1 MLFFQ
6 LLLLGGYLYAHFLSS
21 KLSARTQA
29 IVHIAVISVSA
40 LVIVLGAAFWKT
52 PLLPGPSWR
61 PTSSDFPVS
70 HILRLLL
77 VAVGLPFL
85 CLSASAPLLQ
95 SWFARAY
102 PGKSPYRLYAL
113 SNIGSLLGLVTYPFA
128 VEPGFR
134 LHVQAWL
141 WSAAYMLFF
150 AGLIACAMDIKRSA
164 LPASPAAELEEAIQP
179 SGSVQILWFLLPA
192 FASLMLLAT
201 TNLMCQEVAVVP
213 FLWVLP
219 LSLYLISFVVCF
231 DSPNWYRRGIFHVLL
246 AASFPMA
253 LLVLLSSINAP
264 VVRQVSL
271 LSLVLFACCMVCH
284 GELARLKPHPRSP
297 DPILFVDLGRR
308 GCRRTIRCACC
319 SPHF

>member
-1 MLFFQ
+1 MSETLVLDQPDSTSVLLAPPLSGSRIRFRYGFTIFCGAFLLFQVQLIVGKYILPWFGGTPAVWTTCMLFFQ

-21 KLSARTQA
+21 KLSPQTQA
-29 IVHIAVISVSA
+29 IVHIAVLFVSA
-40 LVIVLGAAFWKT
+40 SVIVWGAVSWKT

-134 LHVQAWL
+134 LHIQAWL

-164 LPASPAAELEEAIQP
+164 LPASHAAEFEEALSRQVP
-179 SGSVQILWFLLPA
+179 FRSFGFCFLL
-192 FASLMLLAT
+192 LL
-201 TNLMCQEVAVVP
+201 L
-213 FLWVLP
+213 
-219 LSLYLISFVVCF
+219 
-231 DSPNWYRRGIFHVLL
+231 
-246 AASFPMA
+246 
-253 LLVLLSSINAP
+253 
-264 VVRQVSL
+264 
-271 LSLVLFACCMVCH
+271 
-284 GELARLKPHPRSP
+284 
-297 DPILFVDLGRR
+297 
-308 GCRRTIRCACC
+308 
-319 SPHF
+319 